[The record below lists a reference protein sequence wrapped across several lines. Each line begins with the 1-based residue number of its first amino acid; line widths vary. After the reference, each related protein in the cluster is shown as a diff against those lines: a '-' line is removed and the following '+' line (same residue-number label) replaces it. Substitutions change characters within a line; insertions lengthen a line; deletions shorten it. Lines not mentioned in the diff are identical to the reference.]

1 MAMSFPDDAAG
12 RAISLKVDPTF
23 IAQVIFLRRSC
34 SIKEMSAILNCDRK
48 RVLTA
53 LARLTRQGVPM
64 NRDPDAPKYRPLTQA
79 QRAEVTLLFN
89 NGAGLDFYAICR
101 VMKTAHPLAVFL
113 FLKHEVNSRAW
124 WVRSCARC
132 EEPFPSPRSDLRLCS
147 ARCGSRELELAF
159 A

>member
-1 MAMSFPDDAAG
+1 MNFSDEASG
-12 RAISLKVDPTF
+12 RAVSLKVDPAF

-53 LARLTRQGVPM
+53 LARLTGQGVPM
-64 NRDPDAPKYRPLTQA
+64 NRDPDAPKYRQLTQA

-89 NGAGLDFYAICR
+89 NGGGLDFYAICR
-101 VMKTAHPLAVFL
+101 VMRDAHPLSLFL
-113 FLKHEVNSRAW
+113 FLKHEVNGRAW
-124 WVRSCARC
+124 WVRRCSRC
-132 EEPFPSPRSDLRLCS
+132 EEPFPSARPDLRLCS
-147 ARCGSRELELAF
+147 SRCGSRELALAY